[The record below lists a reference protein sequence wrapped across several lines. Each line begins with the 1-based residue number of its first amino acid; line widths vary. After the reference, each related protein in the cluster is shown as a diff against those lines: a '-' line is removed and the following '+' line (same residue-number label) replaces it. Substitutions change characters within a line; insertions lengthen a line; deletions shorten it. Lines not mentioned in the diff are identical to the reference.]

1 MAGSAIRLGLIGDNI
16 AESKAPR
23 LHAIA
28 GRHCG
33 LAVTYDLLRPADF
46 GRPFESVF
54 EHCREAGYR
63 GLNVTYP
70 YKERVVRLLAAGD
83 AAVQAMGACNTVLFD
98 PGGPC
103 GFNTDY
109 SGFIAAY
116 RKAFGD
122 ALPGRVAL
130 AGCGGV
136 GRAIG
141 FALAWLGAD
150 ELRLFDL
157 DARKAAALAKAIG
170 AAHAQTRIRV
180 SAAIE
185 DAAGGA
191 DGLVN
196 ATPVG
201 MGGLG
206 GLGGLGGCPFPRGL
220 IGGQAWA
227 FDAIYTPVDTPFMLA
242 ARAAG
247 LTALSGYELFLYQ
260 GIDAFRLFTGHDI
273 AEGRLREDLQAV
285 AGRLPA

>member
-1 MAGSAIRLGLIGDNI
+1 MVGSAIRLGLIGDNI
-16 AESKAPR
+16 AESEAPR

-28 GRHCG
+28 GRLCG
-33 LAVTYDLLRPADF
+33 LSLSYDLLRPADSR
-46 GRPFESVF
+46 RPFEAVF
-54 EHCREAGYR
+54 EHCHEAGYR
-63 GLNVTYP
+63 GLNITYP
-70 YKERVVRLLAAGD
+70 YKEQVVRLLAAGD
-83 AAVQAMGACNTVLFD
+83 AAVQAMGACNTVLFE
-98 PGGPC
+98 PGGPR

-109 SGFIAAY
+109 SGFMAAY

-122 ALPGRVAL
+122 AAPGRVAL

-141 FALAWLGAD
+141 FALARLDAA

-157 DARKAAALAKAIG
+157 DERKSVGLAGAILAAY
-170 AAHAQTRIRV
+170 AHARIQV
-180 SAAIE
+180 SATIE

-191 DGLVN
+191 DGLAN

-201 MGGLG
+201 MGGI
-206 GLGGLGGCPFPRGL
+206 GGCPFPLAL

-242 ARAAG
+242 ARAGG

-260 GIDAFRLFTGHDI
+260 GIDAFRYFTGRDVD
-273 AEGRLREDLQAV
+273 EKRLREKLKLAADRV
-285 AGRLPA
+285 PI